1 MGIQLLKIF
10 CVLIC
15 CELSS
20 ALIHRLNRRDFNYK
34 NNDHGHT
41 HNVDSTERPNL
52 LWAHKK
58 LSNYVV
64 KYKVQSRD
72 VPSFNGDR
80 AVAGDARFGS
90 NIDQLNVTG
99 VGRDSIPQ
107 PDMRKGKKL
116 HPSTVGRHGMSTHT
130 TLSSRHTRV
139 ERHLKQPHLYR
150 RKRGTQNQSAGFPTG
165 FTTDSGLHPS
175 AEGDYEDS
183 TPPGPFST
191 RTRAPQ
197 VKNPFHPVSNETYG
211 AYALVFISLIIFM
224 VGIIG
229 NIAIMCIVCHNY
241 YMRSISNSL
250 LASLALWDFIV
261 VFFCLP
267 LVIFHELTKDWL
279 LGEFSCKIIPYTEV
293 VSLGVTTF
301 TLCALCI
308 DRFRAASN
316 IQMYYEMMENC
327 ASTTAKLTV
336 IWMGALLLA
345 LPELLIHQLMKE
357 EQESE
362 KVLPPERCVVRISTT
377 LPDSLYVLGLTY
389 NGARLWWRF
398 GCYFCLPTIFTIVC
412 SVATAQKIRQAE
424 RRSVRGHRK
433 QIQLESQMN
442 CTAVALAIVYGICAI
457 PENVCNFVSAYM
469 GVSVSPHALQ
479 VLHLV
484 SQMLLFCKSAVTP
497 VLLLALC
504 RPFGRAFLDCCCCC
518 WEECGPMSSTTSTS
532 NDDEREGTT
541 ELELSP
547 FSTVRGET
555 STQGIC

>member
-197 VKNPFHPVSNETYG
+197 
-211 AYALVFISLIIFM
+211 
-224 VGIIG
+224 
-229 NIAIMCIVCHNY
+229 
-241 YMRSISNSL
+241 
-250 LASLALWDFIV
+250 
-261 VFFCLP
+261 
-267 LVIFHELTKDWL
+267 
-279 LGEFSCKIIPYTEV
+279 V